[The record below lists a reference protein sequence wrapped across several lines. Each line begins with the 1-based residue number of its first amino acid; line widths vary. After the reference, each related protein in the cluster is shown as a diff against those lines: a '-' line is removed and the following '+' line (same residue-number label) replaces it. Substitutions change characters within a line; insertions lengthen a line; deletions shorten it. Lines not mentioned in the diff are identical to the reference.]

1 MQSDG
6 FRIGRIAGIPVTA
19 RASVLFIVAVLTF
32 GLAEGVL
39 PEAGG
44 LSPTGRW
51 LVGLGGA
58 VLFLG
63 SLLAHEAG
71 HALAAQRSG
80 LRVEVISLWFFG
92 GVARLSTDAPDARTA
107 LRIAAA
113 GPVVSIAVTA
123 LSLGAGFALDAVG
136 APAASVAVLVWLG
149 TINGFLAV
157 FNLLPGL
164 PLDGGR
170 ILQAALW
177 RRHGDPDRATIT
189 AAGAGR
195 FVGTALIGV
204 GVFQFVNGGFGGL
217 WTVLIGWML
226 SGAATVEGQSART
239 RRGLAGVRV
248 GAVMTRDPVAV
259 AGWTTVEDFAA
270 GPAAAEGH
278 GAYPLRTWDGRPDGL
293 LLSARLRGVVDRT
306 ATLRS
311 VAVPLDRVDTA
322 TPDEDLVEVLLRLRP
337 FAEGYVVVVE
347 DGRIVGVVSPGD
359 VRRAVEGWRRGD
371 QPAASTA
378 RA

>member
-1 MQSDG
+1 MQTDG

-19 RASVLFIVAVLTF
+19 RASVLFIVAVLTL

-71 HALAAQRSG
+71 HALMAQRSG

-92 GVARLSTDAPDARTA
+92 GVARLSSDAPDARTA

-113 GPVVSIAVTA
+113 GPAVSLAVTA
-123 LSLGAGFALDAVG
+123 LALGSGFGLEAIG
-136 APAASVAVLVWLG
+136 APAATAAVLLWLG
-149 TINGFLAV
+149 AINGFLAV

-177 RRHGDPDRATIT
+177 RRHGDAERATIT

-195 FVGTALIGV
+195 FVGSALIGF
-204 GVFQFVNGGFGGL
+204 GVFQFVGGGFGGL
-217 WTVLIGWML
+217 WTALVGWML
-226 SGAATVEGQSART
+226 SSAAVVEGQSART

-248 GAVMTRDPVAV
+248 DDVMTRDPIAI
-259 AGWTTVEDFAA
+259 AGWTTVEDFDA
-270 GPAAAEGH
+270 GEAAAADH
-278 GAYPLRTWDGRPDGL
+278 GAYPLRTWDGRLDGL
-293 LLSARLRGVVDRT
+293 VLAARLPGVADRSV
-306 ATLRS
+306 TLRA

-337 FAEGYVVVVE
+337 FAEGYIVVVE
-347 DGRIVGVVSPGD
+347 DGRIAGIVSPGD
-359 VRRAVEGWRRGD
+359 VRRAVGGGPRRD